1 MPEATGLTTQDR
13 IKVAILEIR
22 GHRVLLDEQLALLYG
37 VPTKALVQAVKRNR
51 RRFPIDFMFR
61 LSGKEAEIL
70 RSQSVTSRSW
80 GGRRVQPYAFTE
92 QGVAMLSSVLKSDRA
107 VRVNVEIM
115 RAFVRL
121 RRFLVSQ
128 EDLVRKVDE
137 LEGRYDEQFKVV
149 FDALRRLMEVDES
162 PPGRIGF
169 HAERAEVP
177 VPGVS
182 GPSIPGSGGPPDV

>member
-1 MPEATGLTTQDR
+1 
-13 IKVAILEIR
+13 
-22 GHRVLLDEQLALLYG
+22 
-37 VPTKALVQAVKRNR
+37 
-51 RRFPIDFMFR
+51 
-61 LSGKEAEIL
+61 
-70 RSQSVTSRSW
+70 
-80 GGRRVQPYAFTE
+80 
-92 QGVAMLSSVLKSDRA
+92 MLSSVLRSERA

-149 FDALRRLMEVDES
+149 FDALRRLMEFAES

-169 HAERAEVP
+169 HAERAEIP
-177 VPGVS
+177 
-182 GPSIPGSGGPPDV
+182 GPSGSDAGNPGSTEAGV